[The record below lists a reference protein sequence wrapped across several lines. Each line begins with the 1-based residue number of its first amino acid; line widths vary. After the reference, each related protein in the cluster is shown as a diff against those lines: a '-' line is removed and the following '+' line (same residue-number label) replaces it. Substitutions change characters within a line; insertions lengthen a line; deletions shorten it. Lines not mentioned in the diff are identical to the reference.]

1 MNKNFAYQNGILHVE
16 NVSAQQLAQKFGTPF
31 YVYSL
36 TALEDAV
43 QEFLDVKENHPEG
56 NRLHIAFAVKSLA
69 NIAILEFFAKKGLG
83 FDIVSKG
90 ELARVLKAG
99 ADTRKVVFS
108 GVGKSEHDIRQ
119 ALAAGIYCF
128 NVESKEELLRLNT
141 IAQSF
146 NKQVPVALRVN
157 PNVDAKTHPYI
168 STGLKENKFGVPI
181 EEALAFYK
189 EAASL
194 SHIELKGV
202 DCHIGSQLLDPAP
215 VHDAFDLVF
224 ELAEEIEKQICP
236 LSHIDMGG
244 GLGIAYEQN
253 EQAPSVKDYLTPM
266 LNKLEYKPW
275 QLVVEPGRRL
285 VGNAGA
291 IITQVEYLKS
301 NANKHFAVV
310 DCAMND
316 LMRPA
321 LYDAFHNI
329 VNVKEKSKAPPQQ
342 YDIVGPICETGDF
355 LGKNRKMAIETGDLL
370 AILSAG
376 AYGSTMASNY
386 NARGRAPEI
395 LVRGNAHQLIRE
407 REKTDELFALEKP
420 LKL

>member
-1 MNKNFAYQNGILHVE
+1 
-16 NVSAQQLAQKFGTPF
+16 
-31 YVYSL
+31 
-36 TALEDAV
+36 
-43 QEFLDVKENHPEG
+43 
-56 NRLHIAFAVKSLA
+56 
-69 NIAILEFFAKKGLG
+69 
-83 FDIVSKG
+83 
-90 ELARVLKAG
+90 
-99 ADTRKVVFS
+99 
-108 GVGKSEHDIRQ
+108 
-119 ALAAGIYCF
+119 
-128 NVESKEELLRLNT
+128 
-141 IAQSF
+141 
-146 NKQVPVALRVN
+146 
-157 PNVDAKTHPYI
+157 
-168 STGLKENKFGVPI
+168 
-181 EEALAFYK
+181 
-189 EAASL
+189 
-194 SHIELKGV
+194 
-202 DCHIGSQLLDPAP
+202 
-215 VHDAFDLVF
+215 
-224 ELAEEIEKQICP
+224 
-236 LSHIDMGG
+236 
-244 GLGIAYEQN
+244 
-253 EQAPSVKDYLTPM
+253 M